1 MINNI
6 HDKLV
11 LQGADSM
18 DEKELV
24 TMLLGSG
31 SDQAETERIVEAL
44 FSECGNLG
52 SLRRLNLSRLRMIG
66 GMGVR
71 RAEKIVAALELGRR
85 VALLDSAEKRV
96 ITSNEDVVAMMRP
109 MLQDLLHEECWAI
122 YLTSTNGVLEQMRI
136 SQGGVQ
142 ATVVDTRCVVKRALE
157 LLAPKIILVH
167 NHPSGMAKP
176 SAQDVALTTKIQQAA
191 QLFDIELID
200 HVIVSS
206 EGSYSFRSAGQLK

>member
-18 DEKELV
+18 DDKELV
-24 TMLLGSG
+24 TMLLSSG

-44 FSECGNLG
+44 FAECGNLG

-176 SAQDVALTTKIQQAA
+176 SSQDVALTTKIQQAA

>member
-18 DEKELV
+18 DDKELV

-31 SDQAETERIVEAL
+31 SDQTETERIVEAL
-44 FSECGNLG
+44 FAECGNLG

>member
-18 DEKELV
+18 DDKELV

-31 SDQAETERIVEAL
+31 SDQADTERIVEAL
-44 FSECGNLG
+44 FAECGNLG

-206 EGSYSFRSAGQLK
+206 EGSYSFRSVGQLK

>member
-18 DEKELV
+18 DDKELV

-31 SDQAETERIVEAL
+31 SDQAETERIVGAL
-44 FSECGNLG
+44 FAECGNLG

>member
-1 MINNI
+1 MNNI

-18 DEKELV
+18 DDKELV

-31 SDQAETERIVEAL
+31 SDQTETERIVEAL
-44 FSECGNLG
+44 FAECGNLG